1 MREKLSKTMEERGY
15 DVISFADGASLLS
28 YVRARTPACIFVE
41 ARATDRSGL
50 DLLKK
55 LRAEN
60 CGAPVFVTSATGAIS
75 MAVDAVRNGAF
86 DFIVKPFCS
95 REVARRVEA
104 AIDEYCEPA
113 SNDNVAGISLHV
125 PGGQPLTEP
134 RTRGAG
140 ADSRRRDQQ
149 GNRAAV
155 GLERADRRGLSGQ
168 HHAQGRRQERGRA
181 APPCLQPGPASLN
194 HGCELTRSSRSPA
207 SFRRGPA
214 AHKPYGN
221 PNRTGSFVAASH
233 HQGWWDFRV
242 AVLRTAQGGKPMR
255 LIANASCHDQ
265 PGRGR
270 GTCHRPGRGPP
281 TWTPVR
287 RSMP

>member
-60 CGAPVFVTSATGAIS
+60 CAAPVFVTSATGAIS

-95 REVARRVEA
+95 REVARRIEA

-125 PGGQPLTEP
+125 PGGQPLTDREREVLALLAEGKSAP
-134 RTRGAG
+134 EIGRMLFLATSTVKSHLAHLYEKLGVS
-140 ADSRRRDQQ
+140 D
-149 GNRAAV
+149 RAAAV
-155 GLERADRRGLSGQ
+155 AEAMRRGLI
-168 HHAQGRRQERGRA
+168 E
-181 APPCLQPGPASLN
+181 
-194 HGCELTRSSRSPA
+194 
-207 SFRRGPA
+207 
-214 AHKPYGN
+214 
-221 PNRTGSFVAASH
+221 
-233 HQGWWDFRV
+233 
-242 AVLRTAQGGKPMR
+242 
-255 LIANASCHDQ
+255 
-265 PGRGR
+265 
-270 GTCHRPGRGPP
+270 
-281 TWTPVR
+281 
-287 RSMP
+287 

>member
-1 MREKLSKTMEERGY
+1 MPWNSISKGEIFVIDEDASMREKLSKTMQERGY

-113 SNDNVAGISLHV
+113 SNDNVAGMSLYV
-125 PGGQPLTEP
+125 PGGPPLT
-134 RTRGAG
+134 
-140 ADSRRRDQQ
+140 SR
-149 GNRAAV
+149 
-155 GLERADRRGLSGQ
+155 EREVLARIAIGETNKETARQLGLSSRTVEGYR
-168 HHAQGRRQERGRA
+168 ASIMRKVGVKNAAELLRRVFSQGR
-181 APPCLQPGPASLN
+181 PDD
-194 HGCELTRSSRSPA
+194 RS
-207 SFRRGPA
+207 
-214 AHKPYGN
+214 
-221 PNRTGSFVAASH
+221 
-233 HQGWWDFRV
+233 
-242 AVLRTAQGGKPMR
+242 
-255 LIANASCHDQ
+255 
-265 PGRGR
+265 
-270 GTCHRPGRGPP
+270 
-281 TWTPVR
+281 
-287 RSMP
+287 